1 MLDKP
6 SAYTRT
12 DGETKVEYPSEAAEY
27 LCARAGRSAVAEIG
41 RGGGLEGGPATKE
54 AFDDRCNEKDIGPVF
69 GKGG

>member
-12 DGETKVEYPSEAAEY
+12 DGEPKVEYPGEATED

-54 AFDDRCNEKDIGPVF
+54 TFNNGCNEKEIGPIS
-69 GKGG
+69 GKGR